1 MEAEG
6 RASSPGAA
14 RAAAAQATAPD
25 GPARPAVPPARRR
38 FGLRTEIVAS
48 IAIVLVA
55 ALLLVGLV
63 VTKVIERIALDQQ
76 VRFGEAVLQS
86 LQYNVALAFPAGTGA
101 LESLRGGPLET
112 AAALYATGGQVL
124 RVVVTDRQG
133 VVLADTDGRAVGTR
147 DDGADLARAVA
158 ERRRVVRFEDPGR
171 LFNLAD
177 ELAVAGPIVVR
188 GEPVGAARVTLS
200 LRGVQ
205 ESLSRARSLVAL
217 YAVVDSA
224 LLILF
229 GGYLLTRRV
238 VTPVRRLADTTRRI
252 AEGNLTEYAPVY
264 STNEIGEL
272 AASFNTMIDALA
284 EHRRRLEEQVASTER
299 ANQELERANRELK
312 RAQEEV
318 IRSEKLASVG
328 RLAAGVAH
336 EIGNPLGAV
345 LGYVD
350 ILQKG
355 SDGEEAAD
363 CLRRIEME
371 TRRIQRIITDLLRF
385 SRPAPVEVRPT
396 PLNDVVREA
405 VDLLRPQQ
413 ALRGI
418 DLVTDLA
425 EPSPVV
431 LLDRN
436 LMAQVLINLAINAAD
451 AMPDRGGGRGR
462 GRLAIATRVTRF
474 ESGPTMAELA
484 PRRRSEDPPGA
495 DFSHLRG
502 SASRP
507 RIRRGDLVAE
517 VTVSDTGEGIR
528 PEDLGRVFDP
538 FFTTKPPGQGTGLGL
553 AICLRI
559 VESFGGHIDVRS
571 TRGVGTTVTILLR
584 LAETPVQRAFP
595 AGV

>member
-1 MEAEG
+1 MGEAEG
-6 RASSPGAA
+6 RPMRPGTAGATAVPVAPAEASSRPEA
-14 RAAAAQATAPD
+14 
-25 GPARPAVPPARRR
+25 GPTPWR

-48 IAIVLVA
+48 IAVVLVA
-55 ALLLVGLV
+55 ALLLVGV
-63 VTKVIERIALDQQ
+63 VVMKVIERIALDQQ

-86 LQYNVALAFPAGTGA
+86 LQYNVTVAFPAGAGRLA
-101 LESLRGGPLET
+101 ALRGGPLEV
-112 AAALYATGGQVL
+112 AAGLYATGGQVL
-124 RVVVTDRQG
+124 RVVVVDPEG
-133 VVLADTDGRAVGTR
+133 NVLADTDGRATGTR
-147 DDGADLARAVA
+147 DDGADLARALA
-158 ERRRVVRFEDPGR
+158 ERRRVVEFHDPGR
-171 LFNLAD
+171 LFNLAE
-177 ELAVAGPIVVR
+177 ELAVAGPILTQGRVL
-188 GEPVGAARVTLS
+188 GAARVTLS

-217 YAVVDSA
+217 YALVDSA

-252 AEGNLTEYAPVY
+252 ARGSLREYAPVH

-284 EHRRRLEEQVASTER
+284 EHRRRLEEEVAST
-299 ANQELERANRELK
+299 ERANRELK

-336 EIGNPLGAV
+336 EIGNPLGAI

-363 CLRRIEME
+363 CLTRIEME

-385 SRPAPVEVRPT
+385 SRPAPVEVAPSA
-396 PLNDVVREA
+396 LNDVVREA
-405 VDLLRPQQ
+405 ADLLRPQQ
-413 ALRGI
+413 AFRGI
-418 DLVTDLA
+418 DLALDLT
-425 EPSPVV
+425 EPPPVV

-436 LMAQVLINLAINAAD
+436 LMAQVLVNLAINAAD
-451 AMPDRGGGRGR
+451 AMPERGGGQDRGR
-462 GRLAIATRVTRF
+462 IMIATRVTRF
-474 ESGPTMAELA
+474 ESGPTMAELL
-484 PRRRSEDPPGA
+484 PRRRSEDPPEV
-495 DFSHLRG
+495 DYSHLRR
-502 SASRP
+502 SPSRP

-517 VTVSDTGEGIR
+517 LTVTDTGEGIG

-538 FFTTKPPGQGTGLGL
+538 FFTTKPPGRGTGLGL

-559 VESFGGHIDVRS
+559 IESFGGHIDVRS
-571 TRGVGTTVTILLR
+571 TRGVGTTVAILLR
-584 LAETPVQRAFP
+584 LAEKPAQRPEP